1 MSDETAIVV
10 RHARVRWVGAP
21 LLASGVALLGYALF
35 AVMTGGSMLTVGLGM
50 FGCGLALA
58 SFGANHDTAMALAF
72 AHRDAELPPSLMDE
86 LSDELERDRD
96 GIVHG
101 QPMPKVA
108 MVMPIIAMGI
118 QALVAYRLFGPIA

>member
-1 MSDETAIVV
+1 MSDEMAIAV
-10 RHARVRWVGAP
+10 RHARIRWVGAP
-21 LLASGVALLGYALF
+21 LLASGLGLLGYAIF
-35 AVMTGGSMLTVGLGM
+35 AVMTGGSLLTVGLGM

-72 AHRDAELPPSLMDE
+72 AHRDSDLPPHLMDE
-86 LSDELERDRD
+86 LNDELERDRD

-108 MVMPIIAMGI
+108 MVMPLIAMGI
-118 QALVAYRLFGPIA
+118 QALVAYRLFGPLA